1 MDYKT
6 EMRKLIDIVKQ
17 QSFDAPLESTLED
30 LTTLSTAVKDLSDRI
45 NTRTKKSLNPNDK
58 VKAKKK
64 SKAKKVNPFPSV
76 KPLPIATK
84 PTATP
89 AFIMPDSLPSLPVV
103 PSADLPRPDIC
114 CFAKSA
120 PLVTILIKISATA
133 II

>member
-64 SKAKKVNPFPSV
+64 SKAKKVIPFPSV
-76 KPLPIATK
+76 KPLPIPQSKNTPSSNDKLQTLKQYDFNKQRDDFVDRQQAVQAIK
-84 PTATP
+84 PQST
-89 AFIMPDSLPSLPVV
+89 V
-103 PSADLPRPDIC
+103 
-114 CFAKSA
+114 
-120 PLVTILIKISATA
+120 
-133 II
+133 

>member
-1 MDYKT
+1 MDYKI

-76 KPLPIATK
+76 KPLPIPQSK
-84 PTATP
+84 NTP
-89 AFIMPDSLPSLPVV
+89 STNDKLQTLKQYDFNKQRDDFVDRQQAVQSIKRQSTV
-103 PSADLPRPDIC
+103 PPFS
-114 CFAKSA
+114 K
-120 PLVTILIKISATA
+120 
-133 II
+133 

>member
-45 NTRTKKSLNPNDK
+45 NKRTKKSLNPNDK

-64 SKAKKVNPFPSV
+64 SKAKKG
-76 KPLPIATK
+76 
-84 PTATP
+84 
-89 AFIMPDSLPSLPVV
+89 D
-103 PSADLPRPDIC
+103 DLGGLNDKL
-114 CFAKSA
+114 FLNLAKF
-120 PLVTILIKISATA
+120 K
-133 II
+133 

>member
-76 KPLPIATK
+76 KPLPIPQSKNTPSTNDKLQTLKQYDFNKQRDDFVDRQQAVQSIK
-84 PTATP
+84 PQ
-89 AFIMPDSLPSLPVV
+89 S
-103 PSADLPRPDIC
+103 
-114 CFAKSA
+114 
-120 PLVTILIKISATA
+120 TIPPFSS
-133 II
+133 

>member
-64 SKAKKVNPFPSV
+64 SKTKKVNPFPSV
-76 KPLPIATK
+76 KPLPIPQSKNTPSTNDKLQTLKQYDFNKQRDDFFDRQQAVQSIK
-84 PTATP
+84 PQ
-89 AFIMPDSLPSLPVV
+89 S
-103 PSADLPRPDIC
+103 
-114 CFAKSA
+114 
-120 PLVTILIKISATA
+120 TIPPFSI
-133 II
+133 

>member
-45 NTRTKKSLNPNDK
+45 NKRTKKSLNPNDK
-58 VKAKKK
+58 VKAQKK

-76 KPLPIATK
+76 KPLPIPQSKNTPSTNDKLQTLKQYDFNKQRDDFVDRQQAVQSIK
-84 PTATP
+84 PQST
-89 AFIMPDSLPSLPVV
+89 V
-103 PSADLPRPDIC
+103 PPFS
-114 CFAKSA
+114 K
-120 PLVTILIKISATA
+120 
-133 II
+133 

>member
-64 SKAKKVNPFPSV
+64 SKAKIVNPFPSV
-76 KPLPIATK
+76 KPLPIPQSKNTPSTNDKLQTLKQYDFNKQRDDFVDRQQAVQSIK
-84 PTATP
+84 PQST
-89 AFIMPDSLPSLPVV
+89 V
-103 PSADLPRPDIC
+103 PPFSN
-114 CFAKSA
+114 
-120 PLVTILIKISATA
+120 
-133 II
+133 

>member
-64 SKAKKVNPFPSV
+64 SKEIGRAHVRTPVTEKSRMPS
-76 KPLPIATK
+76 
-84 PTATP
+84 
-89 AFIMPDSLPSLPVV
+89 
-103 PSADLPRPDIC
+103 SA
-114 CFAKSA
+114 
-120 PLVTILIKISATA
+120 
-133 II
+133 

>member
-45 NTRTKKSLNPNDK
+45 NTRTKQSLNPNDK

-76 KPLPIATK
+76 KPLPIPQSKNTPSTNNKLQTLKQYDFNKQRDDFVDRQQAVQSIK
-84 PTATP
+84 PQ
-89 AFIMPDSLPSLPVV
+89 S
-103 PSADLPRPDIC
+103 
-114 CFAKSA
+114 
-120 PLVTILIKISATA
+120 TIPPFSN
-133 II
+133 

>member
-58 VKAKKK
+58 VQAKKK

-76 KPLPIATK
+76 KPLPIPQSKNTPSTNDKLQTLKQYDFNKQRDDFVDRQQAVQAIK
-84 PTATP
+84 PQST
-89 AFIMPDSLPSLPVV
+89 V
-103 PSADLPRPDIC
+103 
-114 CFAKSA
+114 
-120 PLVTILIKISATA
+120 
-133 II
+133 